1 VLVVAAAM
9 AGERSAPSEGAVQ
22 SAVASR
28 MAAGASR
35 RQAAAEVAADLGVSK
50 RFAYE
55 TSLARNGQ

>member
-1 VLVVAAAM
+1 
-9 AGERSAPSEGAVQ
+9 
-22 SAVASR
+22 